1 MIRGILSK
9 SLGTGALKVSQ
20 ALMGVLV
27 TIVLARILGLAQFGL
42 FSFGLAVAT
51 GLSIPTKNG
60 ITELVVREVSRAAD
74 ANDPAKLHGVMRWIL
89 LFSTIY
95 CVVVGGIVAFV
106 ALTFFPTS
114 DLAFSI
120 AISTLLLPGFSLMGN
135 WSGGLR
141 GLGKPV
147 AALFP
152 DTVVRPIILI
162 VISLLLNAL
171 LPGGMT
177 ATHTTLAM
185 VAAVSLPAAL
195 NRYLFWRKVPATLAA
210 TGKVTIEHRTWLR
223 SAIPFTAV
231 GGVQVATRQA
241 DLILLGLLIGE
252 TAVGV
257 YRIALQGAMLV
268 AFGSQAVNVVLAPRL
283 AQLRKGLNHDELVTL
298 LRTSIIL
305 SLCVAVPGLLIYTAF
320 GEQILALLFGTEAVA
335 ALTPLLIL
343 SAGNTVA
350 MLNGAVIPLLNM
362 TGYEKR
368 TLLSFALALAS
379 TIVLNLAF
387 IPFFG
392 TTGAALAAFL
402 AIVVSN
408 LALRHAAITSL
419 AIDPPTT
426 LFRQRAPKNDH
437 A

>member
-9 SLGTGALKVSQ
+9 SLGTGGLKVSQ

-27 TIVLARILGLAQFGL
+27 TIVMTRILGLAQFGL

-51 GLSIPTKNG
+51 GLAIPTKNG
-60 ITELVVREVSRAAD
+60 VTELVVREVSRAAA
-74 ANDPAKLHGVMRWIL
+74 ANDPAKLHGVLRWVL
-89 LFSTIY
+89 LFSAFY
-95 CVVVGGIVAFV
+95 CAVVGGIVAFV
-106 ALTFFPTS
+106 AITFFPAS

-120 AISTLLLPGFSLMGN
+120 AISTLLLPGFSLIGN

-152 DTVVRPIILI
+152 DTVLRPVILI
-162 VISLLLNAL
+162 IISLILNVL
-171 LPGGMT
+171 LPGAMT
-177 ATHTTLAM
+177 ATHATLAM
-185 VAAVSLPAAL
+185 VAAVSLSAAL
-195 NRYLFWRKVPATLAA
+195 NHYLFWHKVPAALAA
-210 TGKVTIEHRTWLR
+210 TGNAKIEHRAWLR
-223 SAIPFTAV
+223 SALPFTAI

-241 DLILLGLLIGE
+241 DLILLGLLVGE

-268 AFGSQAVNVVLAPRL
+268 AFGSQAVNVVLAPRI
-283 AQLRKGLNHDELVTL
+283 AQLREGRNQDELVVL
-298 LRTSIIL
+298 LRTSIVL
-305 SLCVAVPGLLIYTAF
+305 SLCVAVPGLLIYAAF
-320 GEQILALLFGTEAVA
+320 GEQILALLFGTDAVA
-335 ALTPLLIL
+335 ALIPLLIL
-343 SAGNTVA
+343 SAGNTLA

-362 TGYEKR
+362 TGNENR
-368 TLLSFALALAS
+368 TLMSFALALAS
-379 TIVLNLAF
+379 TIVLNLAL

-392 TTGAALAAFL
+392 TNGAAMAAFL
-402 AIVVSN
+402 AIVVSS

-426 LFRQRAPKNDH
+426 LFRQRAPENDH